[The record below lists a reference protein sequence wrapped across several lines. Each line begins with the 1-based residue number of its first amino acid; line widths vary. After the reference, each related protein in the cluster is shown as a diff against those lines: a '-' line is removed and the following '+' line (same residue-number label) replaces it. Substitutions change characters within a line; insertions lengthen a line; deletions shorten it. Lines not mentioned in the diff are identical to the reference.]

1 MIYKDLP
8 KPYANKIITALYEL
22 HPEIPTR
29 ILSEDVA
36 LYQLGFVER
45 IPVTLEI
52 DITPQ
57 QAKMVWDEVLSL
69 EYIAFHYTDEELKDP
84 KMRRE
89 QQQAEEYY
97 RSFALLEDVMRE
109 AM

>member
-57 QAKMVWDEVLSL
+57 QAKMVWDEVTLMECS
-69 EYIAFHYTDEELKDP
+69 AFDYSDEELKDP
-84 KMRRE
+84 KKRKE
-89 QQQAEEYY
+89 QWLAEEYY
-97 RSFALLEDVMRE
+97 RKFAFLEDIMRE
-109 AM
+109 AK

>member
-8 KPYANKIITALYEL
+8 KPYANEIITALHKL

-36 LYQLGFVER
+36 LYQLGFVEH
-45 IPVTLEI
+45 IPCTLEI

-57 QAKMVWDEVLSL
+57 QAKMVWDEVTLMECS
-69 EYIAFHYTDEELKDP
+69 AFDYSDEELKDP
-84 KMRRE
+84 KKRKE
-89 QQQAEEYY
+89 QRLAEEYY
-97 RSFALLEDVMRE
+97 RKFDFLEDIMRE
-109 AM
+109 IM